1 MCNSNAAAV
10 KAAEKVETDSHT
22 DLIELRLDHLA
33 GGAALIL
40 ILGAIA
46 LVYCLCRRRQQRRQ
60 LSPVY
65 PIVPFQPQIQP
76 QMPYQPPQ
84 TSNHLPITW
93 HVSREDIGGIAEA
106 LAMYNRRMERR
117 RLEAEPRPRF
127 ADVENDQRPATPTIA
142 TAEHP
147 ENGTK
152 DKTEYLKL
160 RAKR

>member
-33 GGAALIL
+33 GGAAVVL
-40 ILGAIA
+40 ILGTIA
-46 LVYCLCRRRQQRRQ
+46 LVYCLCRQRQQRRQ
-60 LSPVY
+60 PSPMY
-65 PIVPFQPQIQP
+65 PFVPFQPP
-76 QMPYQPPQ
+76 MPYQPPQ
-84 TSNHLPITW
+84 TAAPLPITW

-106 LAMYNRRMERR
+106 LAAYNRRMERR
-117 RLEAEPRPRF
+117 RLETEHRPRF
-127 ADVENDQRPATPTIA
+127 ADVENDLRPATPTID
-142 TAEHP
+142 TTENS